1 MPVQILK
8 PLLSHT
14 KSFAASK
21 GQFPTVVWDDLDMLC
36 GELGHNRGGG
46 SGSQIVQSRI

>member
-8 PLLSHT
+8 PFFPHK

-21 GQFPTVVWDDLDMLC
+21 GQSPTVVWDDLDMLC
-36 GELGHNRGGG
+36 GGLGHNHGGG